1 MLIEKSGRPE
11 YVYTMN
17 EQGDIIEAV
26 YPLCTVCKKRA
37 PLVEIYELSGS
48 QLLWSC
54 LLLCSMP
61 ILAWLPFCLNRC
73 NDKRL

>member
-26 YPLCTVCKKRA
+26 YPLCTVCKKRT
-37 PLVEIYELSGS
+37 PLV
-48 QLLWSC
+48 
-54 LLLCSMP
+54 
-61 ILAWLPFCLNRC
+61 
-73 NDKRL
+73 